1 MFTLNPMAF
10 TAAPKPYWIGLLF
23 TQQQWRI
30 HTFKGGGSSTPWDK
44 GRGAFSFGHQ
54 FGLKIRR
61 GRGKGPLVPSPG
73 SATKQN
79 SDFSAISVTEW
90 SCTKQILN
98 LHCHMLE
105 RFLPLSVHVAPP
117 WKGYWERSG
126 SKWVGARTWTKWDGS
141 KHSEVS
147 SWSQGNKPSRPTA
160 PVQRS
165 MCVNNL
171 FQLCAAAV
179 HTVPESFLYLHKK
192 LSSIVYSHPVK
203 RFRDM
208 KTHQSFYSNLE
219 VALSSMN
226 LS

>member
-1 MFTLNPMAF
+1 MKLHQADLEPEPGLSHVGKIFATL
-10 TAAPKPYWIGLLF
+10 
-23 TQQQWRI
+23 
-30 HTFKGGGSSTPWDK
+30 
-44 GRGAFSFGHQ
+44 
-54 FGLKIRR
+54 
-61 GRGKGPLVPSPG
+61 
-73 SATKQN
+73 
-79 SDFSAISVTEW
+79 
-90 SCTKQILN
+90 CT
-98 LHCHMLE
+98 CS
-105 RFLPLSVHVAPP
+105 RPP
-117 WKGYWERSG
+117 PHAKGYWQRSG

-147 SWSQGNKPSRPTA
+147 SGSQGNKPSRPTA

-226 LS
+226 LSLAWYLSEKSNQKCLQKFDDDYMKGFTLWNEAPIIDMIIISQVLNIKLTNPKAKFVLSLYNLV